1 MIRRPPRSTRTD
13 TLFPYTTLFRSRRA
27 RGYVDY
33 ARDVHDDIGARR
45 HFGKAVGLV
54 ARARDPRHAFAFRL
68 RAAGEGS
75 DVPARLDRLP
85 HRGAADET
93 GCAGHREGGGHRI
106 LPGTGRGAAR
116 RVVVGAGILKR
127 GCAMTP
133 PPSVSRFAAATSP

>member
-1 MIRRPPRSTRTD
+1 MRISD
-13 TLFPYTTLFRSRRA
+13 GSS
-27 RGYVDY
+27 
-33 ARDVHDDIGARR
+33 DVCSSDL
-45 HFGKAVGLV
+45 VGLV
-54 ARARDPRHAFAFRL
+54 ERAFDPGHAFAFRL

-116 RVVVGAGILKR
+116 RVVVVAGILKR

-133 PPSVSRFAAATSP
+133 PPSVSRFEIGRAHV

>member
-1 MIRRPPRSTRTD
+1 MDGARYPAIARSIDGIRGGGGIAR
-13 TLFPYTTLFRSRRA
+13 LERRA

-54 ARARDPRHAFAFRL
+54 ERAFDPGHAFAFRL

-93 GCAGHREGGGHRI
+93 RSEE
-106 LPGTGRGAAR
+106 R
-116 RVVVGAGILKR
+116 RVGKE
-127 GCAMTP
+127 C
-133 PPSVSRFAAATSP
+133 VSTCRSRWSPYH